1 MSDCQNNSDEEFFDC
16 TEPFPSKFYAV
27 AVPRSSP
34 GAGLFSSIAQAKSRL
49 KSVKGSRLK
58 AFGSIQEASSYSNRP
73 VSESI
78 ERPLPVSEGEAT
90 KFPSIKQQDL
100 VRLRKYIEANDIECI
115 KECVAD
121 NPMFLITGCDTPTI
135 LQLVF
140 RFNAIHIAAKTGR
153 SDVIKLIISYIES
166 LEFWA
171 RIYPNADARTAEN
184 RRQRVLDLYLN
195 SPETGCM
202 SSPLHIASKFGHV
215 ECVRVLANH
224 PTTILDLRDHLEA
237 TALESACTRLLI
249 DSNCPSL
256 EEKSLRKQAIVRA
269 LDERYVVLV
278 DRRVN
283 SDIAGSQPVILP
295 HGLMGRQL
303 HNLLAA
309 TDQLSCP
316 GVTEFCPH
324 LVGSQQRPIVP
335 STSSVNSHQT
345 PTKSCALQNPT
356 SPPSPTL
363 PFSPRRVIPVP
374 ISSVSMS
381 SSFNS
386 PLMNGSPV
394 EMGVDLREY
403 GASGQLVLI
412 RAILGPLNTEEAEK
426 AVTSWKKPRNPFW
439 MNLRM
444 VDAEKGYERFGRRL
458 AKEFNTNWTEHWS
471 FLDDFADLQ
480 SPYGL
485 GILND
490 YLAQLY
496 AIDTETVQNDRQ
508 FLSLPV
514 GGKLDFDDSFAEGNV
529 TKTDKDSRIKKTPTK
544 RVKGKEILND
554 SKCSPIS
561 KRKMVNG
568 KRNDENWTAY
578 REENNPEHVLNDS
591 LDDTA
596 SSSGSSNDSTYSH
609 DNTEGSKPLSS
620 QQQVSPV
627 VSLLSNFTVN
637 SPLRL
642 LLPPPCIES
651 MFVRPERRISMFD
664 SNAVNASNLNAPRG
678 SSPLKSTPGRTQ
690 KPFNILSSRRHIIDG
705 VWPSILYSPKSGGI
719 REQRSH
725 LMATI
730 STAELGAH
738 SAIELEMPPGDTM
751 NTDVM
756 QEVDLEGYPFVK
768 RWKRELDLTFQ
779 QP

>member
-1 MSDCQNNSDEEFFDC
+1 MSNCQNNSDEEFFDC

-58 AFGSIQEASSYSNRP
+58 AFCSIQEASIYSTRP
-73 VSESI
+73 VSESV
-78 ERPLPVSEGEAT
+78 EKSLPVSEGEAT

-100 VRLRKYIEANDIECI
+100 VRLRKYIEANDIERI

-140 RFNAIHIAAKTGR
+140 RFNAIHIAAKAGR
-153 SDVIKLIISYIES
+153 HDVIKLIISYIES

-224 PTTILDLRDHLEA
+224 PTTILDLRDHLDA
-237 TALESACTRLLI
+237 TALESACNRLLI

-283 SDIAGSQPVILP
+283 SDIAGSQPIILP

-324 LVGSQQRPIVP
+324 LVSSQQRLIVP
-335 STSSVNSHQT
+335 FTSSVNSHQT
-345 PTKSCALQNPT
+345 PTKSCGLQNPT

-381 SSFNS
+381 PNLNS
-386 PLMNGSPV
+386 PIMDGSPM
-394 EMGVDLREY
+394 EAGVDLREY

-412 RAILGPLNTEEAEK
+412 RAILGPLNTEEAKK

-439 MNLRM
+439 VNLRM

-485 GILND
+485 GLLND

-496 AIDTETVQNDRQ
+496 TTDAET
-508 FLSLPV
+508 FFGLPV
-514 GGKLDFDDSFAEGNV
+514 GGKLDFDDSFAEGNA
-529 TKTDKDSRIKKTPTK
+529 KKDDKDSRIKKTPIK
-544 RVKGKEILND
+544 RVKCDEILND
-554 SKCSPIS
+554 SKCLTKGKSVI
-561 KRKMVNG
+561 NG
-568 KRNDENWTAY
+568 REKDENWTAY

-609 DNTEGSKPLSS
+609 DTIGGSKPLSS

-651 MFVRPERRISMFD
+651 MFIRPERRISMFD
-664 SNAVNASNLNAPRG
+664 SSALSTSNLNASQG
-678 SSPLKSTPGRTQ
+678 STPLKSTTGRTQ
-690 KPFNILSSRRHIIDG
+690 KPLKSLSSRRHIIGG

-725 LMATI
+725 LMAAI

-738 SAIELEMPPGDTM
+738 NAIGLEMPPGDTE
-751 NTDVM
+751 NADDT